1 MKITYKFVTGEV
13 VEIDVPEAFAKISA
27 TIDRDIYNNNRR
39 ETRRHYSIDAMQE
52 EGLQTIDLS
61 IDIEAAVEEQEMSQD
76 LHKAL
81 MELLPQQR
89 ELIHKIFYE
98 GMSIAQIARDDG
110 VSESAIRDRINR
122 IYKKL
127 KKYLT

>member
-1 MKITYKFVTGEV
+1 MTGEV

>member
-13 VEIDVPEAFAKISA
+13 VEIDVPETVAKLSA
-27 TIDRDIYNNNRR
+27 TIDRDTYNSNRR
-39 ETRRHYSIDAMQE
+39 ETRRHNSLDAMQE
-52 EGLQTIDLS
+52 EGFQTIDLS
-61 IDIEAAVEEQEMSQD
+61 IDIQTAVDEQEMTQD

-89 ELIHKIFYE
+89 ELIQKIFYE
-98 GMSIAQIARDDG
+98 GRSIAQVARDEG
-110 VSESAIRDRINR
+110 VGESAIRDRINR
-122 IYKKL
+122 IYIKL

>member
-1 MKITYKFVTGEV
+1 
-13 VEIDVPEAFAKISA
+13 
-27 TIDRDIYNNNRR
+27 
-39 ETRRHYSIDAMQE
+39 MQE

-61 IDIEAAVEEQEMSQD
+61 IDIEAAVEEQEMTRD
-76 LHKAL
+76 LYKAL

-89 ELIHKIFYE
+89 ELIQKIFYE